1 MPTVRKTVI
10 VQHPATAMY
19 ALVAD
24 FERYP
29 EFLPWCKEARVLER
43 HAGEVK
49 GTLVIDYRGFR
60 SEIATRN
67 RMERGKS
74 ITLELLDGP
83 FERFH
88 GLWRFESLG
97 EEGSRVSL
105 EVEYTFAAGAVQ
117 VLIAPV
123 FGHITGTL
131 VERFVERADEEAS
144 P

>member
-1 MPTVRKTVI
+1 MPTVRKSVI
-10 VQHPATAMY
+10 VPHPATAMY

-29 EFLPWCKEARVLER
+29 EFLPWCREARVLER
-43 HAGEVK
+43 HAHEVK
-49 GTLVIDYRGFR
+49 GMLVIDFRGFT

-67 RMERGKS
+67 RMVAGRS

-88 GLWRFESLG
+88 GLWTFEALG
-97 EEGSRVSL
+97 DEGSRVAL
-105 EVEYTFAAGAVQ
+105 DVEYSFSAGVVQ
-117 VLIAPV
+117 ALMAPV

-131 VERFVERADEEAS
+131 VERFVARADEVA

>member
-1 MPTVRKTVI
+1 MPTVRKSVI
-10 VQHPATAMY
+10 VPHPARAMY

-29 EFLPWCKEARVLER
+29 QFLPWCREARVLER
-43 HAGEVK
+43 GEHEVK
-49 GTLVIDYRGFR
+49 GLLVIDYRGFR

-67 RMERGKS
+67 RMAPGRS

-88 GLWRFESLG
+88 GHWTFEPLG

-105 EVEYTFAAGAVQ
+105 DVDYTFSAGVVQ
-117 VLIAPV
+117 ALMSPV

-131 VERFVERADEEAS
+131 VEHFVARADEVA

>member
-10 VQHPATAMY
+10 VPHPAEAMY

-29 EFLPWCKEARVLER
+29 EFLPGCRQARVLER
-43 HAGEVK
+43 HPREVK
-49 GTLVIDYRGFR
+49 GVLVIDYRGFR

-67 RMERGKS
+67 RMVRGES

-83 FERFH
+83 FERFEGH
-88 GLWRFESLG
+88 WRFEPLG
-97 EEGSRVSL
+97 DEGSRVSL
-105 EVEYTFAAGAVQ
+105 DVEYTFSSGAVQ
-117 VLIAPV
+117 ALMAPV

-131 VERFVERADEEAS
+131 VERFVARADEEAS
-144 P
+144 R